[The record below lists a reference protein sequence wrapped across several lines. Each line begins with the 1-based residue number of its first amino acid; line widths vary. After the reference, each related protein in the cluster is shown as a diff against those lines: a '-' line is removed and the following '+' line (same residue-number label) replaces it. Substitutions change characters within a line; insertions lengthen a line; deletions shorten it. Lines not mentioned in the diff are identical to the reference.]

1 MIMTTLPE
9 HRAAETDRTRDR
21 HSPRSPV
28 QTVALIYGIIFLL
41 VGVAGF
47 IPGLTSNY
55 DTMQFAGHQ
64 SEAMLMGVFQVSIL
78 HNIVHLLYGIAGV
91 ALSRRADN
99 ARQYLLWGG
108 VVYLV
113 LWLYGLFVGH
123 ESPANFVPLNTAD
136 NWLHL
141 ALGVTMVALSFLRRE
156 PRRAE
161 PRGAAYTR

>member
-1 MIMTTLPE
+1 MSTTPE
-9 HRAAETDRTRDR
+9 SSPADRSASDHPTSTR
-21 HSPRSPV
+21 HLV

-55 DTMQFAGHQ
+55 ETMQFAGHQ

-99 ARQYLLWGG
+99 AQHYLLWGG
-108 VVYLV
+108 IVYLV

-156 PRRAE
+156 PRRAQ